1 MGEDLIQGKSQINHL
16 AQSPE
21 TAGGIWKESFP
32 PHTHTHTSSQQVT
45 AGLIGSLRG
54 FSGLYPRIR
63 NTTNVQ
69 PIRPP
74 RRKSMNI
81 SFIP

>member
-1 MGEDLIQGKSQINHL
+1 MAEDLIQGKSQINHL

-21 TAGGIWKESFP
+21 TAGGIWRESFP
-32 PHTHTHTSSQQVT
+32 PHTHTSSQQVT
-45 AGLIGSLRG
+45 AGLIGSPRG

-69 PIRPP
+69 PISLP